1 MHLLFCVAGA
11 QTFTSSQSNPKSL
24 LNPRIKQEPV
34 DKASSIKKES
44 KPPIDRNNNR
54 IKYRHGIIK
63 LERKDDVKIEPVTG
77 SFPHSEQPDIKP
89 EIITIESPSSHST
102 CSEEVSEWSDDQLP
116 VTRLNLNLETCEG
129 VRVIY
134 ESQHSLLLSKMHYL
148 KDLINFRGDHK
159 TQCTGKQAELI
170 QIIICQFSGISSV
183 PSSKPLHALLKAQ
196 GIVDIDTITS
206 AKQTTDN
213 QSADNP
219 LSDNLTTENLAT
231 GNHASDNLATN
242 NVATDNVTT
251 ENQTTNN
258 KSTDS
263 LAKENVA
270 TDSLAL
276 SKIVSM
282 NTKQDNAGSEGGQS
296 ELTMRSKL
304 EVKGKGHRKRKVN
317 FGDQTHEKARKLQLP
332 GIGAY
337 TGGSDTET
345 TSSDSE
351 LSDRTKTEQ
360 PVSIVNDTEIVPKYG
375 YKLEQSG
382 EVRSAETSYGEKHES
397 DGKGTPNDTHND
409 AQRGHDLHPD
419 VEQSWPKSQVEFQ
432 K

>member
-1 MHLLFCVAGA
+1 MPLAT
-11 QTFTSSQSNPKSL
+11 QM
-24 LNPRIKQEPV
+24 
-34 DKASSIKKES
+34 IKKEPSDIAPCIKEES
-44 KPPIDRNNNR
+44 KCTSDRNNNR
-54 IKYRHGIIK
+54 IKFGYGRIK
-63 LERKDDVKIEPVTG
+63 LEKEDNVKIERITG
-77 SFPHSEQPDIKP
+77 PFLHSEQPDIKSK
-89 EIITIESPSSHST
+89 IITIESPPSDST
-102 CSEEVSEWSDDQLP
+102 CNEEVSELSDDQLP
-116 VTRLNLNLETCEG
+116 VTRLDLNLETCEG

-134 ESQHSLLLSKMHYL
+134 ESQHSLLLSKMYYL

-159 TQCTGKQAELI
+159 TQYGGKKAELI
-170 QIIICQFSGISSV
+170 QEIISQFSGISSV
-183 PSSKPLHALLKAQ
+183 PSSDPLHALLKAQ

-337 TGGSDTET
+337 TGSSDTET

-351 LSDRTKTEQ
+351 LSDGTKTEHSVRIEEK
-360 PVSIVNDTEIVPKYG
+360 PVSVVNNTEIVPKYG
-375 YKLEQSG
+375 
-382 EVRSAETSYGEKHES
+382 
-397 DGKGTPNDTHND
+397 
-409 AQRGHDLHPD
+409 
-419 VEQSWPKSQVEFQ
+419 WI
-432 K
+432 